1 MNWMPD
7 SDTPEFSAPDV
18 TADAEATEE
27 VEQPAVI
34 PSRALD
40 VHEKIALQKAAR
52 AALLEMTP
60 ENTIGD
66 LVDER
71 DEGGDIV
78 TMYFST
84 EMVGYPGWRWT
95 VSVSFPE
102 GQEPSVLETELTP
115 GDGAL
120 LAPDWVPWSDRLAD
134 YKAAQENESE
144 ESDDDADHSED
155 DEDDESDVADDE
167 SDDEDDDESDDEEE
181 SDDDDDLGSDI
192 LHGGDLDGVDIDE
205 ADVPEPESDDE
216 SGDESDDDEE
226 QPGDDDEEHEKTY

>member
-18 TADAEATEE
+18 TTDAEATEE

-78 TMYFST
+78 TMFFST

-144 ESDDDADHSED
+144 ESDDAEDSED
-155 DEDDESDVADDE
+155 DADDETDVADDE

-205 ADVPEPESDDE
+205 ADVPEA
-216 SGDESDDDEE
+216 ESDDDADDDVE
-226 QPGDDDEEHEKTY
+226 PDDDEEHEKTY